1 MREGLLM
8 GSRKTDE
15 WARKL
20 RVLSHPTRLMI
31 LEELLK
37 GVKCV
42 NDMTELLELPQPNV
56 SQHLMALREAG
67 LVECRQHGLFRCYY
81 LPKPA
86 LVRGLFDVLGKDYRP
101 VVPPRGKIV
110 AASGQTRRKTHA
122 RRKGRQPSG

>member
-1 MREGLLM
+1 M
-8 GSRKTDE
+8 GSRKADE
-15 WARKL
+15 WAKKL

-67 LVECRQHGLFRCYY
+67 LAECRRHGLFRCYY

-86 LVRGLFDVLGKDYRP
+86 LVRGLFDVLGKDYRTG
-101 VVPPRGKIV
+101 VPSRDKIV
-110 AASGQTRRKTHA
+110 AASGQAQRKTHA
-122 RRKGRQPSG
+122 RRKVRKRGV

>member
-1 MREGLLM
+1 M
-8 GSRKTDE
+8 GTRKTDE

-42 NDMTELLELPQPNV
+42 NEMTELLELPQPNV

-67 LVECRQHGLFRCYY
+67 LVQCRRHGLFRCYY

-86 LVRGLFDVLGKDYRP
+86 LVRGLFDVIGKDYRA
-101 VVPPRGKIV
+101 VVPSRGKIV
-110 AASGQTRRKTHA
+110 AASGQA
-122 RRKGRQPSG
+122 RRKKRNDERDG

>member
-1 MREGLLM
+1 M
-8 GSRKTDE
+8 GSRKTNE
-15 WARKL
+15 WAGTL

-42 NDMTELLELPQPNV
+42 NDMTELLELPQANV

-67 LVECRQHGLFRCYY
+67 LVQCRRHGLFRCYY

-86 LVRGLFDVLGKDYRP
+86 LIRGLFDVLGTDYRTA
-101 VVPPRGKIV
+101 VPSRGKIV
-110 AASGQTRRKTHA
+110 AASGQARRKTHA
-122 RRKGRQPSG
+122 RRKVKKRGV